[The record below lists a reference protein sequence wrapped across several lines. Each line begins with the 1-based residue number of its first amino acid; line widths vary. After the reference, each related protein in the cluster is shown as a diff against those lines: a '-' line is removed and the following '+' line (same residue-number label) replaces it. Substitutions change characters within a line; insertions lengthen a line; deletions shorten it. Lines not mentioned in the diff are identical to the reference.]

1 MLSRVLRSSGPFT
14 PPLLFRALVSFP
26 GFRYL
31 TARFIGM
38 GLQPE
43 HIRDR

>member
-1 MLSRVLRSSGPFT
+1 MS
-14 PPLLFRALVSFP
+14 

-31 TARFIGM
+31 TARFVGM

-43 HIRDR
+43 HIKPSSFSEDALRLAP

>member
-1 MLSRVLRSSGPFT
+1 VRLITSI
-14 PPLLFRALVSFP
+14 P
-26 GFRYL
+26 GFKYL

-43 HIRDR
+43 HIKTRPA